1 MDIGLETN
9 IVNSS
14 RREKTIVK
22 TKAEKWNDLSKSN
35 DLSFSKCQITM
46 SNLDLN
52 ETVSEKSTDVFEI
65 QIPYLLVKM
74 IQSYYIG

>member
-1 MDIGLETN
+1 
-9 IVNSS
+9 
-14 RREKTIVK
+14 
-22 TKAEKWNDLSKSN
+22 
-35 DLSFSKCQITM
+35 M